1 MPINH
6 LLFTID
12 PFLGRLDYES
22 LSDQALMEMLIDG
35 MKQKYKKAFKDRTGN
50 YLDKCEWTSLYYGPC
65 VECIDERVTEVKF
78 RSRPFSK
85 KQFPFEFIPPL
96 ATILFT
102 EVCSIHG
109 SLDTSLLP
117 QGLIKFS
124 VIDNKL
130 HGSISA
136 RDFPRDLKTI
146 RIECNEFCGSI
157 VLSDLPANLN
167 DFIAEWNAFSGE
179 ISLEN
184 LPKKMVYLDLSNN
197 NLSGP
202 LHIEHL
208 PDSMRHISLADNFF
222 EGNLRFM
229 NFPPHLISLS
239 VSASLSGTAVLRA
252 TSEPMHFTLK
262 YKGVNTVLD
271 ENGKTHAWAKQ
282 VIQQNEL

>member
-1 MPINH
+1 MNH
-6 LLFTID
+6 LLFAID

-35 MKQKYKKAFKDRTGN
+35 MKQKYKKAFKDRNGN
-50 YLDKCEWTSLYYGPC
+50 YLDKCEWKSIHGSC
-65 VECIDERVTEVKF
+65 VDCVDECVTEVQF
-78 RSRPFSK
+78 WALLFLE

-96 ATILFT
+96 ATIFAT
-102 EVCSIHG
+102 ERCSLHG
-109 SLDTSLLP
+109 KLDASMLP
-117 QGLIKFS
+117 QGLVTFS
-124 VIDNKL
+124 VRDNKL

-136 RDFPRDLKTI
+136 RDFPRALKTI

-157 VLSDLPANLN
+157 VLSDLPANLG
-167 DFIAEWNAFSGE
+167 DFIAERNAFSGE

-184 LPKKMVYLDLSNN
+184 LPKKMVYLILNKN
-197 NLSGP
+197 KLSGP

-208 PDSMRHISLADNFF
+208 PDSMRGINLADNLF
-222 EGNLRFM
+222 EGNLRFL

-239 VSASLSGTAVLRA
+239 VSASLSGIAVLRA

-262 YKGVNTVLD
+262 YKGVKTVLD